1 MQHYTYS
8 HNKLDGTPFYIG
20 KGQGIRAYKK
30 DRSEHWK
37 RIVAKY
43 DYEVNI
49 LAYWKTEKEALNHE
63 VLLISCMKDIGI
75 DLCNH
80 TDGGEGCSNPSS
92 ETRLK
97 MSIAKKGK
105 ESSRKGSTLSNEQK
119 ILISKNGKQKAKRSL
134 RKLTSKEVFEIRS
147 LKGLIS
153 GRKIAKKFNV
163 TYNVIYGIFNN
174 LTYIED

>member
-1 MQHYTYS
+1 MLHYTYS

-20 KGQGIRAYKK
+20 KGTGNRAYKK

-43 DYEVNI
+43 GHEVNI
-49 LAYWKTEKEALNHE
+49 LAYWETEKEALDHE
-63 VLLISCMKDIGI
+63 ILLISCMKDMNI

-80 TDGGEGCSNPSS
+80 TDGGEGCSNPSN

-105 ESSRKGSTLSNEQK
+105 ESPRKGLTLSDEQK
-119 ILISKNGKQKAKRSL
+119 ALISLNGKQKARRAL
-134 RKLTSKEVFEIRS
+134 RKLTFQQVSEIRS
-147 LKGLIS
+147 LKGLMS